1 MKFFE
6 FFFLEPGWVWRFI
19 CLLILI
25 EAFKEFIL
33 AVIESLTKCHIRAL
47 CSSDDKDSEAAIE
60 IDDSDHPADVDDV
73 RR

>member
-1 MKFFE
+1 MRFFE

-33 AVIESLTKCHIRAL
+33 AVIESLTKCHISAL
-47 CSSDDKDSEAAIE
+47 YSKDEDSEAAIE
-60 IDDSDHPADVDDV
+60 IDDSDNHPANVDDV
-73 RR
+73 RQ